1 MNVIKKSTETLA
13 KGCKEKCSIRSCH
26 KSNSGKRL
34 NCLSTENMTK
44 INHLK
49 TILRNKNYI
58 NDKMRVLA
66 FHYQPE
72 VGSQDKVYLY

>member
-1 MNVIKKSTETLA
+1 MKVIKKSTKTLL

-26 KSNSGKRL
+26 KSNSGKWH

-49 TILRNKNYI
+49 TILRNKN
-58 NDKMRVLA
+58 D
-66 FHYQPE
+66 QPE
-72 VGSQDKVYLY
+72 VGSQDKDYLY